1 MKVLIDMNLSP
12 KLTQILKN
20 HGIEA
25 IHWKDVGSPEAT
37 DEEILFWAKKRGFIV
52 ITHDLDFGAILAAT
66 KTKAPS
72 VVQIRTLNVA
82 PEIIGPKLANLLKK
96 FREILEQGA
105 LIVVDERKAR
115 VRILPLIFEGGPE

>member
-12 KLTQILKN
+12 KLTQIFKE

-25 IHWKDVGSPEAT
+25 IHWKDVGPPEAT
-37 DEEILFWAKKRGFIV
+37 DEEILFWAKKRGLIV

-66 KTKAPS
+66 KIDAPS
-72 VVQIRTLNVA
+72 VVQIRTLNVT

-105 LIVVDERKAR
+105 
-115 VRILPLIFEGGPE
+115 